1 MQNSTVAPPPSA
13 PGTATSLV
21 PLLRA
26 LLRRRTPIS
35 QFEWLSVVTADAEA
49 PGTWCDAFG
58 SFSPDDQCHLLDVL
72 LQPDSGSFADVLLVN
87 LASNAERIADDQVRQ
102 TLLHEVGSAW
112 ERFGQKMQASAFHR
126 DGLIADESALR
137 ERYGESLN
145 LAKEIVRTES
155 EVAALRAQEFEVDEE
170 FTRLH
175 ALEREQREWE
185 RRRSVL
191 SLFDVEQAQ
200 KQVAQLR
207 AEMEQSERQR
217 AELQQSLQSLQSQL
231 AAIHPQVDEL
241 ETQQSNLSKEVA
253 SLEQRRTTTEK
264 SVVQTQATLAKAQA
278 DLASAQSRDTELQTT
293 LRSVEAEVTA
303 LAHQGEQWTAQCARE
318 RSRLEQ
324 LKHHADAAN
333 RDDISA
339 KITEV
344 IRLLPND
351 RPDDLFTARRPKTR

>member
-1 MQNSTVAPPPSA
+1 M
-13 PGTATSLV
+13 GTSLV

-26 LLRRRTPIS
+26 LLRRRAPIS
-35 QFEWLSVVTADAEA
+35 QSEWVSVVAADAEA
-49 PGTWCDAFG
+49 PGSWCEAFS

-87 LASNAERIADDQVRQ
+87 LAGNTERIVDEQVRQ
-102 TLLHEVGSAW
+102 TLLHEVGSTW
-112 ERFGQKMQASAFHR
+112 ERFEQKLQASAFHR
-126 DGLIADESALR
+126 AGLIADESALR
-137 ERYGESLN
+137 ERCGQSLN
-145 LAKEIVRTES
+145 LAKEIARMEA

-175 ALEREQREWE
+175 TLEREQREWE

-191 SLFDVEQAQ
+191 SLFDVEQTQ
-200 KQVAQLR
+200 QQVAQLR
-207 AEMEQSERQR
+207 AEMEQSEQQR
-217 AELQQSLQSLQSQL
+217 AELQESLQLLQSQL
-231 AAIHPQVDEL
+231 AAHRPQVEAL
-241 ETQQSNLSKEVA
+241 EAQHSDLNKEVA
-253 SLEQRRTTTEK
+253 SLEQIRTTTEK
-264 SVVQTQATLAKAQA
+264 SIVQTQESLAKAQT

-293 LRSVEAEVTA
+293 LRAVEAEATA
-303 LAHQGEQWTAQCARE
+303 LAQQGEQWTTQCARE

-339 KITEV
+339 KIAEV

-351 RPDDLFTARRPKTR
+351 RPDDLFTARRAKTR